1 MRGKRNPLDISESAG
16 GPLMD
21 ASTKSTNWRER
32 EIFSGLRIPP
42 DAPVMVRI
50 DGWRFHKVAE
60 ELGLERPFDR
70 RLIEALIQAPLSL
83 MKMGFPLALSFT
95 FSDEI
100 SFLLHPPIPWS
111 GRVEKLISVI
121 PSHSSAIVSMV
132 LNYPVC
138 FDARIII
145 LRDLD
150 EIISY
155 LSWRQ
160 SEAWRNALNSY
171 ALFALE
177 RSGLSREDAVKELRN
192 KKADS
197 LHEIIFTKLGINIT
211 KIPPWQRRGVIV
223 RKKYEERSHESGK
236 VVRRVP
242 EVDWDIPLF
251 STPEGRD
258 YLMEALKVL
267 E

>member
-1 MRGKRNPLDISESAG
+1 MSASIRSV
-16 GPLMD
+16 D
-21 ASTKSTNWRER
+21 WKER
-32 EIFSGLRIPP
+32 EIFSGLRVPS

-50 DGWRFHKVAE
+50 DGWRFHKVAD

-83 MKMGFPLALSFT
+83 MRMGFPLALSFA

-100 SFLLHPPIPWS
+100 SFLIYPPIPWS

-121 PSHSSAIVSMV
+121 PSHSSAIVSMF

-150 EIISY
+150 EILGY

-177 RSGLSREDAVKELRN
+177 RSGMNREDAVKELRN
-192 KKADS
+192 RKADS
-197 LHEIIFTKLGINIT
+197 LHDIIFTKLGINIAT
-211 KIPPWQRRGVIV
+211 VPSWQRRGVIV
-223 RKKYEERSHESGK
+223 RKRYEEKHCESGK

-258 YLMEALKVL
+258 YLLEALRAL